1 MAKLLKPSL
10 ATRKVLSK
18 MKDSPRKDPLSRPK
32 KKREHRK
39 VIALSEDEMALVER
53 FCKQHRIQNRSKFF
67 REAILQHILLKMEED
82 YPKLF

>member
-1 MAKLLKPSL
+1 VLKE
-10 ATRKVLSK
+10 K
-18 MKDSPRKDPLSRPK
+18 
-32 KKREHRK
+32 
-39 VIALSEDEMALVER
+39 DEMALVDR